1 MTMLIPKTLGL
12 CLLLLVGAAAAV
24 QADDADPQPQIRVTG
39 EGRATLA
46 PDMALLHLMVT
57 REGASAREALDA
69 NSEAMR
75 EVLAEMRKSGIAER
89 DLQTAQF
96 SIQPRY
102 RHHQPNAAGHQ
113 EPPAIV
119 GYTVSNSLL
128 VRVRDLDQV
137 GPVLDRSVSLGVNQ
151 GGNIQF
157 LNDDPA
163 AALEQARV
171 AAVKDALHRAATL
184 TAAAGVK
191 SGRILEIAEQTSYQP
206 PPMPMA
212 RGQLMMAADSGS
224 VPIAEGENSYSVTV
238 NMTLA
243 LEP

>member
-1 MTMLIPKTLGL
+1 MKMTIPKTLGL
-12 CLLLLVGAAAAV
+12 CVLLLAGTAAV
-24 QADDADPQPQIRVTG
+24 QADDADSQPQIRVTG

-69 NSEAMR
+69 NTEAMR

-102 RHHQPNAAGHQ
+102 RHHQPDGSGQQ

-128 VRVRDLDQV
+128 VRVRDLGQV
-137 GPVLDRSVSLGVNQ
+137 GAILDRSVSLGVNQ
-151 GGNIQF
+151 GGNIEF

-171 AAVKDALHRAATL
+171 AAVKDALQRAATL

-191 SGRILEIAEQTSYQP
+191 SGRILEISEQSYQP
-206 PPMPMA
+206 RPMPMA
-212 RGQLMMAADSGS
+212 RGQVMMAADVGS
-224 VPIAEGENSYSVTV
+224 VPVAEGENSYSVTV

-243 LEP
+243 LDQ

>member
-1 MTMLIPKTLGL
+1 MKMTIPKTLGL
-12 CLLLLVGAAAAV
+12 CVLLLGSVAAV
-24 QADDADPQPQIRVTG
+24 QASDADPQPQIRVTG

-46 PDMALLHLMVT
+46 PDMALLQLMVT
-57 REGASAREALDA
+57 REGASARKALDA

-89 DLQTAQF
+89 DLQTARF

-102 RHHQPNAAGHQ
+102 RHHQPDAAGQQ

-128 VRVRDLDQV
+128 VRVRDLGQV
-137 GPVLDRSVSLGVNQ
+137 GAILDRSVSLGVNQ
-151 GGNIQF
+151 GGDIEF

-171 AAVKDALHRAATL
+171 AAVKDALQRAATL

-191 SGRILEIAEQTSYQP
+191 SGRILEISEQSHQP
-206 PPMPMA
+206 RPMPMA
-212 RGQLMMAADSGS
+212 RGQMMMAADFSS
-224 VPIAEGENSYSVTV
+224 VPVAEGENNYRVTV

-243 LEP
+243 LEQ

>member
-1 MTMLIPKTLGL
+1 MKMTLSKALGL
-12 CLLLLVGAAAAV
+12 CLLLLLAGAAAV
-24 QADDADPQPQIRVTG
+24 QANDADPQPQIRVTG

-69 NSEAMR
+69 NTEAMR

-96 SIQPRY
+96 SIEPRY
-102 RHHQPNAAGHQ
+102 RHHQPDAGGQ
-113 EPPAIV
+113 REPPAIV
-119 GYTVSNSLL
+119 GYTVSNSLA
-128 VRVRDLDQV
+128 VRVRDLEQV
-137 GPVLDRSVSLGVNQ
+137 GAILDRSVSLGVNQ

-171 AAVKDALHRAATL
+171 AAVKDALQRAATL
-184 TAAAGVK
+184 TAAAGVR
-191 SGRILEIAEQTSYQP
+191 SGRILEISEQSFQP
-206 PPMPMA
+206 RPMPMA
-212 RGQLMMAADSGS
+212 RGQTMMAADSSS
-224 VPIAEGENSYSVTV
+224 VPIAGGENSYSVTV

-243 LEP
+243 LEQ

>member
-1 MTMLIPKTLGL
+1 MKMTIPMTLCL
-12 CLLLLVGAAAAV
+12 CLLLAGAAV
-24 QADDADPQPQIRVTG
+24 QADDTGAQPQIRVTG

-75 EVLAEMRKSGIAER
+75 EVLAEMRKAGIAER

-102 RHHQPNAAGHQ
+102 RHHKPNAAGQQ

-119 GYTVSNSLL
+119 GYTVSNGLL
-128 VRVRDLDQV
+128 VRVRDLEQV
-137 GPVLDRSVSLGVNQ
+137 GAILDRSVSLGVNQ

-157 LNDDPA
+157 LNDNPA

-171 AAVKDALHRAATL
+171 AAVKDALQRAATL

-191 SGRILEIAEQTSYQP
+191 SGRILEISEQSYQP
-206 PPMPMA
+206 QPMPMA
-212 RGQLMMAADSGS
+212 RGQMMMAAEASS

-238 NMTLA
+238 TMTLA
-243 LEP
+243 LEQP

>member
-1 MTMLIPKTLGL
+1 MKITISKALGL
-12 CLLLLVGAAAAV
+12 CLLLLAGAAPAQANDAA
-24 QADDADPQPQIRVTG
+24 PQPQIRVTG
-39 EGRATLA
+39 EGQATLA

-57 REGASAREALDA
+57 REGVSAREALDA
-69 NSEAMR
+69 NTEAMR
-75 EVLAEMRKSGIAER
+75 EVLAEMRNSGIAER

-102 RHHQPNAAGHQ
+102 RHHQPDAAGQ
-113 EPPAIV
+113 REPPAIV

-128 VRVRDLDQV
+128 VRVRDLGQV
-137 GPVLDRSVSLGVNQ
+137 GAILDRSVALGVNQ

-171 AAVKDALHRAATL
+171 AAVKDALQRAATL
-184 TAAAGVK
+184 TAAAGVR
-191 SGRILEIAEQTSYQP
+191 SGRILEISEQSYQP
-206 PPMPMA
+206 RPMPMA
-212 RGQLMMAADSGS
+212 RGQMMMAADSSG

-243 LEP
+243 LEQ

>member
-1 MTMLIPKTLGL
+1 MKMTIPKTLGL
-12 CLLLLVGAAAAV
+12 CLLLLAGAAAV
-24 QADDADPQPQIRVTG
+24 QANDAGSQPQIRVTG
-39 EGRATLA
+39 EGQATLA

-69 NSEAMR
+69 NTEAMR
-75 EVLAEMRKSGIAER
+75 EVLAEMRTSGIAER
-89 DLQTAQF
+89 DLQTTQF

-102 RHHQPNAAGHQ
+102 RHHQPGAVGQ
-113 EPPAIV
+113 REPPAIV

-128 VRVRDLDQV
+128 VRVRDLEQV
-137 GPVLDRSVSLGVNQ
+137 GAILDRSVSLGVNQ

-171 AAVKDALHRAATL
+171 AAVKDALQRAATL
-184 TAAAGVK
+184 TAAAGVR
-191 SGRILEIAEQTSYQP
+191 SGHILEISEQSYQP
-206 PPMPMA
+206 RPMPMA
-212 RGQLMMAADSGS
+212 RGQMMMAADSGS

-238 NMTLA
+238 NMTLS
-243 LEP
+243 LEQ

>member
-1 MTMLIPKTLGL
+1 MKMTIPMTLCLCL
-12 CLLLLVGAAAAV
+12 CLLLAGAAV
-24 QADDADPQPQIRVTG
+24 QADDTDAQPQIRVTG
-39 EGRATLA
+39 EGRAALA

-69 NSEAMR
+69 NSQAMQ

-102 RHHQPNAAGHQ
+102 QHHKPNAVGQQ

-119 GYTVSNSLL
+119 GYTVSNGLL
-128 VRVRDLDQV
+128 VRVRDLEQV
-137 GPVLDRSVSLGVNQ
+137 GAILDRSVSLGVNQ

-157 LNDDPA
+157 LNDNPA

-171 AAVKDALHRAATL
+171 AAVKDALQRAATL

-191 SGRILEIAEQTSYQP
+191 SGRILEISEQSYQP
-206 PPMPMA
+206 RPMPMA
-212 RGQLMMAADSGS
+212 RGQMMMAAESSS